1 MTQAAQAFDVAVFTG
16 TFDPVTLG
24 HVDIIN
30 RGRTLFR
37 RLVVGV
43 GVNPE
48 KTALLSLDE
57 RADLLRAVVAPYPN
71 VEVKTFSGL
80 AVRFV
85 REQGARVM
93 LRGVRTLGDIEAEFT
108 MSLANQVLDDG
119 VETVFLMAH
128 EEYSHISS
136 SLIKQ
141 IAELAGEDDL
151 RKFVPEAVIAPL
163 MAKIRGRRRG

>member
-1 MTQAAQAFDVAVFTG
+1 MTQPDQVCDVAVFTG

-24 HVDIIN
+24 HVDMID
-30 RGRTLFR
+30 RGRRLFR

-48 KTALLSLDE
+48 KTALLSPDE
-57 RADLLRAVVAPYPN
+57 RADLLRAVVAEYPN
-71 VEVKTFSGL
+71 VEVKTFGGL
-80 AVRFV
+80 AVHFV

-93 LRGVRTLGDIEAEFT
+93 LRGVRTLTDIGSEFT

-119 VETVFLMAH
+119 VETIFLMAH

-141 IAELAGEDDL
+141 IAELAGESEL
-151 RKFVPEAVIAPL
+151 RKFVPEPVIRPL
-163 MAKIRGRRRG
+163 IAKLRGKR